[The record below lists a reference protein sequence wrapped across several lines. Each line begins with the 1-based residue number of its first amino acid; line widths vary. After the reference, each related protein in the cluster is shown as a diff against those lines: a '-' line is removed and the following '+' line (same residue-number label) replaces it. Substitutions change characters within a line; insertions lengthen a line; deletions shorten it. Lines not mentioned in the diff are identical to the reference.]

1 MKKKIISV
9 FVLTSSIISLFIF
22 VQSANANTMLTS
34 EIPNNSYVIG
44 THIFTSDMVLTTKH
58 IMLAS
63 KTIEG
68 NMLDDMII
76 YYKSPKGVWVDGL
89 TGKKVNMPN
98 KIKITNINLENVNV
112 PETPTLSN
120 DYGTENIA
128 NLSILAEGYYGNPSN
143 LTSINGWELYEK
155 TDEEYVKV
163 TESGETPYSYS
174 ITDIDYG
181 FKKIYV
187 ARVYTLDSNNQKKY
201 SEYSNEIVIERKVE
215 TPTLSN
221 DYGTR
226 NVANLSIL
234 AEGYYGNPSNL
245 TSINGWELYEKT
257 DEEYV
262 KVTESG
268 EPPYSYNIIDID
280 YGFKKTYVA
289 RVYALDSSNQKK
301 YSDYSNEIVIE
312 RRPETPTLA
321 SHGGSPHERYI
332 GVIGWGVYEE
342 SESWSVLSGW
352 ELYEKINDDYELI
365 KDVNSISYA
374 NDVGISKIFELNTNK
389 IFVARV
395 YVLDSNNR
403 KIYSDYSNEYIV
415 SSVQI
420 SAPTLTLVSD
430 ESNNYKLNINS
441 KSPYS
446 DEHMISF
453 VSGWELYEKSNTE
466 YIKVNESDKNSYSYD
481 ITDSDFNKIY
491 VARVYALDTNGKK
504 LYSEYSNEIV
514 VEK

>member
-155 TDEEYVKV
+155 TDEGYVKV

-187 ARVYTLDSNNQKKY
+187 ARVYTLDSN
-201 SEYSNEIVIERKVE
+201 
-215 TPTLSN
+215 
-221 DYGTR
+221 
-226 NVANLSIL
+226 
-234 AEGYYGNPSNL
+234 
-245 TSINGWELYEKT
+245 
-257 DEEYV
+257 
-262 KVTESG
+262 
-268 EPPYSYNIIDID
+268 
-280 YGFKKTYVA
+280 
-289 RVYALDSSNQKK
+289 NQKK